1 MHQLGHQSRGGGAI
15 SGETRNSGVINFL
28 IQPLGSI
35 AVKPS
40 RIQSNVTGTVWKIMV
55 AVGDA
60 VVADQELLI
69 LESMKM
75 EIPASAAG
83 AGRVHEILVA
93 EGEAVL
99 EGQDL
104 IVISAG

>member
-1 MHQLGHQSRGGGAI
+1 M
-15 SGETRNSGVINFL
+15 
-28 IQPLGSI
+28 
-35 AVKPS
+35 KPS

-55 AVGDA
+55 AVGDT

-75 EIPASAAG
+75 EIPANAAA

-104 IVISAG
+104 IVISPG

>member
-1 MHQLGHQSRGGGAI
+1 MQQLGHQSRGGGAI

-55 AVGDA
+55 TVGDA

-83 AGRVHEILVA
+83 AGRVYEILVA